1 MLLAVDIG
9 NSSIDFGVFGEDGR
23 LLAKSKLS
31 TVKTKSTDEYAA
43 ILSGILPLN
52 GVDPKKISAAILS
65 SVVPLVTSAISRAV
79 RKLCGVTPMEVG
91 PGVKTG
97 LKIKIDMQ
105 NQLGADIVAN
115 AVATVAAFPPP
126 AVIVD
131 IGTATTFTVIDKEG
145 ILDGVIIA
153 PGLRVSMD
161 ALASSASE
169 LPDAPLVAPKKLIG
183 KNTEDSM
190 SAGVLYGHAFLIDGF
205 LRRIAEELKAEKM
218 SIVGTGGLAGLVL
231 PLCFSP
237 IVGREDL
244 TLTGLRLLYLK
255 NRK

>member
-169 LPDAPLVAPKKLIG
+169 LPDAPLVAPQKLIG
-183 KNTEDSM
+183 PHC
-190 SAGVLYGHAFLIDGF
+190 GG
-205 LRRIAEELKAEKM
+205 AE
-218 SIVGTGGLAGLVL
+218 
-231 PLCFSP
+231 
-237 IVGREDL
+237 GREDEHCRDGRPCGAGASALFL
-244 TLTGLRLLYLK
+244 TDCRSGGSDAYRPSPVVSEKPEMTG
-255 NRK
+255 